1 VSFLLHFPRRKIF
14 GITSVDSL
22 NKFVIITVNMN
33 QMRRVIQFV
42 KRKLFSYSVSQDKG
56 GKNKIMIVSASIV
69 KLQTYDKVRST
80 NKQYHAKL
88 SEITLKELAGNLG
101 F

>member
-42 KRKLFSYSVSQDKG
+42 KRKLFSYSVSQDKDEKKNND
-56 GKNKIMIVSASIV
+56 GKRILSQTTNFRQSA
-69 KLQTYDKVRST
+69 QH
-80 NKQYHAKL
+80 Q
-88 SEITLKELAGNLG
+88 
-101 F
+101 